1 MPTPLPRLLLA
12 VVPLICLG
20 LFPAAAA
27 SVARTYSYF
36 PVGGSTL
43 QELQEELSARG
54 PKVKS
59 TGRRHP
65 GATEMEFSNRIAY
78 KETAGKCRVSKAT
91 VSVKARITLPRWTR
105 PGSAGQETRLIWD
118 ALAGDIKRHEES
130 HVSIARN
137 HAREME
143 QAVLALPAQKSCEIA
158 TEKAKETIQRILA
171 RHDAAQNR
179 FDDIERINF
188 TNRMDRLIRYRI
200 QQIESRSHSRI
211 DAPRGGQFVSS
222 QSHLA
227 CKAGVSIANL
237 AYLRGAVTFR
247 SA

>member
-1 MPTPLPRLLLA
+1 MIARPVCLLA
-12 VVPLICLG
+12 IVLLASALAP
-20 LFPAAAA
+20 PATAA

-36 PVGGSTL
+36 SVGGATL
-43 QELQEELSARG
+43 PELQEELSARG

-65 GATEMEFSNRIAY
+65 GATEMEFSNRIGY
-78 KETAGKCRVSKAT
+78 EETNGKCRASRAT

-105 PGSAGQETRLIWD
+105 PGSAQQDTRLIWD

-130 HVSIARN
+130 HVGIARN

-143 QAVLALPAQKSCEIA
+143 DAVLALPAQKNCELA
-158 TEKAKETIQRILA
+158 AHKAKETIQRIMA
-171 RHDAAQNR
+171 KHDAAQNR

-200 QQIESRSHSRI
+200 QQIESGRI
-211 DAPRGGQFVSS
+211 KG
-222 QSHLA
+222 
-227 CKAGVSIANL
+227 
-237 AYLRGAVTFR
+237 
-247 SA
+247 

>member
-1 MPTPLPRLLLA
+1 MIARPVCLLA
-12 VVPLICLG
+12 IVLLASALAP
-20 LFPAAAA
+20 PATAA

-36 PVGGSTL
+36 SVGGATL
-43 QELQEELSARG
+43 PELQEELSARG

-65 GATEMEFSNRIAY
+65 GATEMEFSNRIGY
-78 KETAGKCRVSKAT
+78 EETNGKCRASRAT

-105 PGSAGQETRLIWD
+105 PGSAQQDTRLIWD

-130 HVSIARN
+130 HVGIARN

-143 QAVLALPAQKSCEIA
+143 DAVLALPAQKNCELA
-158 TEKAKETIQRILA
+158 ARKAKETIQRIMA
-171 RHDAAQNR
+171 KHDAAQNR

-200 QQIESRSHSRI
+200 QQIESGRI
-211 DAPRGGQFVSS
+211 KG
-222 QSHLA
+222 
-227 CKAGVSIANL
+227 
-237 AYLRGAVTFR
+237 
-247 SA
+247 